1 MFRTRHRK
9 KVKIMNRLFIIGNGF
24 DIHHSLPTRYANF
37 RDYVKNVDF
46 LVFSTIEEIL
56 NCYYYGED
64 ISDWNEIE
72 DKLRLF
78 QDMDYYEILD
88 NEVISSVETDDDKAW
103 YWDSAKLIADEY
115 VKRISKLETYF
126 NEWINSINIDSENSD
141 SNIHFTSNDKFITFN
156 YTDTLQKKY
165 DVLDKQ
171 IVYLHGRREGERI
184 FGYNH
189 PITEPIPL
197 PEDNSEE
204 PDIRIEEAK
213 KSLNEIPTLFNK
225 ECKDIINQH
234 NTVFEDVKNYDQIIF
249 MGWALGK
256 QDECYM
262 DTILSKIQDKNVS
275 ISVVYFSADDL
286 DRYHDY
292 FKRIEYDD
300 RDILYCTWKNV
311 GLVFE

>member
-1 MFRTRHRK
+1 M
-9 KVKIMNRLFIIGNGF
+9 
-24 DIHHSLPTRYANF
+24 
-37 RDYVKNVDF
+37 
-46 LVFSTIEEIL
+46 
-56 NCYYYGED
+56 
-64 ISDWNEIE
+64 
-72 DKLRLF
+72 
-78 QDMDYYEILD
+78 
-88 NEVISSVETDDDKAW
+88 
-103 YWDSAKLIADEY
+103 
-115 VKRISKLETYF
+115 
-126 NEWINSINIDSENSD
+126 
-141 SNIHFTSNDKFITFN
+141 
-156 YTDTLQKKY
+156 
-165 DVLDKQ
+165 
-171 IVYLHGRREGERI
+171 
-184 FGYNH
+184 
-189 PITEPIPL
+189 
-197 PEDNSEE
+197 
-204 PDIRIEEAK
+204 
-213 KSLNEIPTLFNK
+213 FNK